1 MAASSNAVAASPR
14 PPDGLAALF
23 LANDF
28 RGRHASAFVVVTED
42 GGDWDARFFED
53 APSGRAEHAKH
64 WKRTAVLFARRGH
77 AAAARA
83 FAPAVA
89 EAAHDAALDRG
100 SWRALACAQKKG
112 LTRRQRQ

>member
-42 GGDWDARFFED
+42 GGDWDARFFDD
-53 APSGRAEHAKH
+53 ALSGRAEHANARFAGSRADTRDRP
-64 WKRTAVLFARRGH
+64 KR
-77 AAAARA
+77 
-83 FAPAVA
+83 
-89 EAAHDAALDRG
+89 
-100 SWRALACAQKKG
+100 W
-112 LTRRQRQ
+112 